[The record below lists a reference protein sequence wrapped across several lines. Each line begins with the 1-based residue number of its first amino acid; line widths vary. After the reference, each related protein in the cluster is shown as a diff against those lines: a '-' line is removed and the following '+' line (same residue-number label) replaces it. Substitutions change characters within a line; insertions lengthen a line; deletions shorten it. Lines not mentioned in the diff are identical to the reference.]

1 MKLTD
6 ICLAFVYCNIPFSII
21 ENPFFIEALK
31 HLRPDYNPSSREYL
45 FSWLLDNEIVSV
57 NLKVDTTFKFCNNLT
72 LGRCK
77 FL

>member
-1 MKLTD
+1 ML
-6 ICLAFVYCNIPFSII
+6 IEFVCCNVSFSII

-31 HLRPDYNPSSREYL
+31 YLRPGYNPPSREYL
-45 FSWLLDNEIVSV
+45 PGQLLDNEVVSV
-57 NLKVDTTFKFCNNLT
+57 NLKVDTTFKFYNNLT